1 MCPPMTHPA
10 GDSRWRAAAVAAL
23 VLWLMPAAAQAQV
36 TFEYFMG
43 SAVNLH
49 TPLTIEQD
57 GYPDISFT
65 AHYSVRP
72 LADRAYYAARIGFW
86 NKDANTGWLIELLHH
101 KLYLENPPPDV
112 QHFEITHGYN
122 MITVNR
128 GWRLDKFTVMA
139 GAGLVTPHTNSQIRG
154 LGRSIDA
161 PYTLAG
167 VAFQGAGS
175 RRFDLASWLFVSLEG
190 KVTAAW
196 ARVPVAEGHASAPN
210 VAFHGLAGVG
220 VQF

>member
-1 MCPPMTHPA
+1 EGFGEAIMYPPMTHAA
-10 GDSRWRAAAVAAL
+10 GDSRWRAAAVVAL

-86 NKDANTGWLIELLHH
+86 HKDANTGWL
-101 KLYLENPPPDV
+101 
-112 QHFEITHGYN
+112 
-122 MITVNR
+122 
-128 GWRLDKFTVMA
+128 
-139 GAGLVTPHTNSQIRG
+139 
-154 LGRSIDA
+154 
-161 PYTLAG
+161 
-167 VAFQGAGS
+167 
-175 RRFDLASWLFVSLEG
+175 
-190 KVTAAW
+190 
-196 ARVPVAEGHASAPN
+196 
-210 VAFHGLAGVG
+210 
-220 VQF
+220 

>member
-1 MCPPMTHPA
+1 MTTLRSC
-10 GDSRWRAAAVAAL
+10 SRRLAAAAVTLAIWL
-23 VLWLMPAAAQAQV
+23 VPANARAQV

-43 SAVNLH
+43 TAVNLH

-72 LADRAYYAARIGFW
+72 LADRLYYAARIGFW
-86 NKDANTGWLIELLHH
+86 NRDAGAGWVFELLHH
-101 KLYLENPPPDV
+101 KLYLENPPPEV
-112 QHFEITHGYN
+112 QHFEVTHGYN
-122 MITVNR
+122 MFTLNR
-128 GWRLDKFTVMA
+128 GWRLDKFTVLA
-139 GAGLVTPHTNSQIRG
+139 GGGLVIPHTNSQVRG

-167 VAFQGAGS
+167 VAFQGAAN
-175 RRFDLASWLFVSLEG
+175 RRFDLANWLFVTAEG
-190 KVTAAW
+190 KITAAW
-196 ARVPVAEGHASAPN
+196 ARVPVAEGRATTPN
-210 VAFHGLAGVG
+210 VAFHALAGVG